1 MERQRQYFS
10 VLKQIKPVDLAN
22 SRLIVQ
28 RQTRQTAIP
37 LSMGK
42 SLKNIK
48 DMQKII
54 SIKHKCLQDAGKQS
68 EIISTGK
75 K

>member
-1 MERQRQYFS
+1 MERQREYFS

-22 SRLIVQ
+22 SRLIAQ
-28 RQTRQTAIP
+28 RQTRHTAIP

-68 EIISTGK
+68 
-75 K
+75 